1 MNSSPVKSAIRGVLF
16 LFVTGGLLPL
26 YLIAFPF
33 GRRPR
38 RMFAFPFYRACV
50 SLTGLALSSNA
61 AEIKGPGTLFVAN
74 HVSYLDIPV
83 LATLHDGVFVA
94 KADVKTWPLFGFLA
108 RIGRTIFVSRR
119 ASQLVRERLEIA
131 NHLASGESVFL
142 FPEGTSSDGTKVLPF
157 RTALLSAVHLDD
169 EFPVAVQ
176 PVSLAYG
183 PALSPDERDGYA
195 WYGDM
200 ELVPHLWRLFGFH
213 NRSAVHVRFH
223 PARLSSEFADR
234 RALAAWAEATV
245 SSGLKDALSA
255 RAPQKS
261 EADDLSS
268 VTVSP

>member
-1 MNSSPVKSAIRGVLF
+1 MTTEQKTIVARPGRQRRFETRDFYLACF
-16 LFVTGGLLPL
+16 LRCSGYPLLGLR
-26 YLIAFPF
+26 AE
-33 GRRPR
+33 GRR
-38 RMFAFPFYRACV
+38 
-50 SLTGLALSSNA
+50 
-61 AEIKGPGTLFVAN
+61 
-74 HVSYLDIPV
+74 
-83 LATLHDGVFVA
+83 
-94 KADVKTWPLFGFLA
+94 
-108 RIGRTIFVSRR
+108 
-119 ASQLVRERLEIA
+119 
-131 NHLASGESVFL
+131 
-142 FPEGTSSDGTKVLPF
+142 KVLPF